1 LLATDCQKSIKA
13 YTCRMKI
20 IKAPNLKLIT
30 KAMENKWIAFSANY
44 KKIVAVGSTLAEVY
58 RKAKTDDVVVM
69 KALPS
74 NLGYAP
80 KT

>member
-1 LLATDCQKSIKA
+1 
-13 YTCRMKI
+13 MKT

-30 KAMENKWIAFSANY
+30 KSMENKWVAFSANY

-58 RKAKTDDVVVM
+58 RKVKTDNVVVM
-69 KALPS
+69 KTLPS

-80 KT
+80 KS

>member
-1 LLATDCQKSIKA
+1 
-13 YTCRMKI
+13 MNI

-30 KAMENKWIAFSANY
+30 KTMENKWVAFSANY

-58 RKAKTDDVVVM
+58 KKAKADNVVVM

-80 KT
+80 KS

>member
-1 LLATDCQKSIKA
+1 
-13 YTCRMKI
+13 
-20 IKAPNLKLIT
+20 
-30 KAMENKWIAFSANY
+30 MENKWVAFSANY

-58 RKAKTDDVVVM
+58 KKAKADNVVVM

-80 KT
+80 KS